1 MIIGYLYMNNIL
13 KTGLLYYVLY
23 MIIQF
28 NPYWSNGNRNL
39 GADNIL
45 DSPLDTFR
53 ILMIVTILDIVG
65 NKLNN
70 KKKREKLDEFVQF
83 FQIYILT
90 KQYLPLEVE
99 NRVTNC
105 LEHLNNK
112 YIIYN
117 DFSAALKNSKNKDLN
132 FSIDDLKEFETKNKV
147 KEKIEVEKNENEN
160 KDNNEFKRNEKTE
173 QIINVDDEITKII
186 SDSLTKAKGS
196 TMMNTIINPYA
207 DIKKKEL
214 IKTEPSQ
221 GKFILF
227 TKKDNKII
235 MNEVD
240 KNVKKEEEEEI
251 EEDEKD

>member
-1 MIIGYLYMNNIL
+1 MNNIL

-117 DFSAALKNSKNKDLN
+117 DFSAALKNSKNKD
-132 FSIDDLKEFETKNKV
+132 
-147 KEKIEVEKNENEN
+147 
-160 KDNNEFKRNEKTE
+160 
-173 QIINVDDEITKII
+173 
-186 SDSLTKAKGS
+186 
-196 TMMNTIINPYA
+196 
-207 DIKKKEL
+207 
-214 IKTEPSQ
+214 
-221 GKFILF
+221 
-227 TKKDNKII
+227 
-235 MNEVD
+235 
-240 KNVKKEEEEEI
+240 
-251 EEDEKD
+251 